1 MRNHSSCSSSGKS
14 IDITERS
21 DGSLPKL
28 EAFKRDATLTTLFQR
43 ENGVKK
49 HNSEY

>member
-21 DGSLPKL
+21 DGSLKL
-28 EAFKRDATLTTLFQR
+28 EAFQERCNAYNHWFSVKM
-43 ENGVKK
+43 GVEK
-49 HNSEY
+49 HSSEY

>member
-21 DGSLPKL
+21 DGSLKL
-28 EAFKRDATLTTLFQR
+28 EACQERCNAHNPLVQR

-49 HNSEY
+49 HSSEY